1 MTRYEFLYK
10 TAGAINKDNV
20 NQVYTLL
27 CNLIDTSVPAKE
39 AVNIPLSE
47 AQYKY
52 ANKALVCIYNNDITG
67 IMQNIR
73 NMITLGKDTALS
85 KSEYT
90 KVRAILMLYAVHGTC
105 IASTTTEYGQNI
117 SCVGQQYE

>member
-1 MTRYEFLYK
+1 MTRQEFLYK

-27 CNLIDTSVPAKE
+27 YDLADTAAPADDTKHT
-39 AVNIPLSE
+39 LSE

-52 ANKALVCIYNNDITG
+52 ANEALICIYNNDVVG
-67 IMQNIR
+67 VMRSIR
-73 NMITLGKDTALS
+73 NMIALGKGTFLS

-90 KVRAILMLYAVHGTC
+90 KVRAILMLYAIHGTC

-117 SCVGQQYE
+117 SCVGQ

>member
-1 MTRYEFLYK
+1 MTRQEFLYK

-39 AVNIPLSE
+39 AVSIPLSE
-47 AQYKY
+47 TQYKY
-52 ANKALVCIYNNDITG
+52 ANEALVCIYNNDITG
-67 IMQNIR
+67 VMQGIR
-73 NMITLGKDTALS
+73 NMIALGKDTALS

-90 KVRAILMLYAVHGTC
+90 KVRAILMLLRMRGY
-105 IASTTTEYGQNI
+105 II
-117 SCVGQQYE
+117 